1 MAGKNVEKNYDAS
14 DIQVLEG
21 LSPVRKRPGMYIGNT
36 SKEGLH
42 QLVYEVI
49 DNSIDE
55 AMGGYGDSIDVIIHK
70 DNTITV
76 VDHGRGIPVDVQ
88 KQTGKPALEVVL
100 TVLHAGG
107 KFGGGG
113 YKVSGGLHGVGVSC
127 VNALSESMIVTVH
140 RDGGEYVIELARG
153 EVVKPMKKVKSVN
166 KSDTGTT
173 VWFKPDTE
181 IFDTLVYDFTTLR
194 HRLRELA
201 FLNKN
206 VVITLTDERDVDEE
220 TSEVKKETYHY
231 SGGILSFVEEV
242 GKRRDNLVNDE
253 VIYFEH
259 TDDKRDLV
267 TEAGTIKATD
277 IVEVALQYNDSYA
290 ERLYSFVNNIET
302 KDGGTHV
309 KGFYQ
314 GFLQVINKFAHEMKF
329 LKEDENLAQDD
340 VKEGLVTV
348 VSIKFQEPQFEG
360 QTKTKL
366 GSVEARTL
374 VKDAV
379 VEYLTRYFE
388 QHPDECKKIV
398 EKNCLAQ
405 KAREA
410 ARKARELARS
420 KSDAKKISLPGKLA
434 DCSSKKAEECEIYI
448 VEGDSAGG
456 SAKQGRDRRTQA
468 ILPLRGKILNVEKAS
483 AEKIFANEELRAMI
497 AAFRCGTQDDY
508 NESKLRYDKIIIM
521 TDADVDGA
529 HIRTLL
535 LTFFYRF
542 MKPLLENGHVYIAIP
557 PLYKVTK
564 GKQTW
569 YTYND
574 EEQAKKIEELGGM
587 SEAIKIQRYKGLGE
601 MNPDQLYETTMD
613 PEERTI
619 IRCSIKD
626 AEEADETFSLLMGD
640 QVPPR
645 RKFIEENA
653 HKVYNLDF

>member
-1 MAGKNVEKNYDAS
+1 MAEKSTEKNYDAS

-140 RDGGEYVIELARG
+140 RDGGEYVLELSRG
-153 EVVKPMKKVKSVN
+153 EVVKPMKKVKSVD
-166 KSDTGTT
+166 KHDTGTT
-173 VWFKPDTE
+173 VWFKPDPE
-181 IFDTLVYDFTTLR
+181 IFDTLVFDFTTLR

-220 TSEVKKETYHY
+220 TGEVKKETYHY

-267 TEAGTIKATD
+267 TESGTIKATD

-348 VSIKFQEPQFEG
+348 ISIKFQEPQFEG

-366 GSVEARTL
+366 GSVEARAL

-542 MKPLLENGHVYIAIP
+542 MKPLIENNHVYIAIP

-574 EEQAKKIEELGGM
+574 EEQAKKIDELGGM

-619 IRCSIKD
+619 IRCTIKD

>member
-1 MAGKNVEKNYDAS
+1 MAEKSTEKNYDAS

-140 RDGGEYVIELARG
+140 RDGGEYVLELSRG
-153 EVVKPMKKVKSVN
+153 EVVKPMKKVKSVD
-166 KSDTGTT
+166 KHDTGTT
-173 VWFKPDTE
+173 VWFKPDPE
-181 IFDTLVYDFTTLR
+181 IFDTLVFDFTTLR

-206 VVITLTDERDVDEE
+206 VVITLTDERDVDDE
-220 TSEVKKETYHY
+220 TGEVKKETYHY

-267 TEAGTIKATD
+267 TESGTIKATD

-366 GSVEARTL
+366 GSVEARAL

-508 NESKLRYDKIIIM
+508 SESKLRYDKIIIM

-542 MKPLLENGHVYIAIP
+542 MKPLIENNHVYIAIP

-619 IRCSIKD
+619 IRCTIKD

>member
-1 MAGKNVEKNYDAS
+1 MAEKSTEKNYDAS

-140 RDGGEYVIELARG
+140 RDGGEYVLELSRG
-153 EVVKPMKKVKSVN
+153 EVVKPMKKVKSVD
-166 KSDTGTT
+166 KHDTGTT
-173 VWFKPDTE
+173 VWFKPDPE
-181 IFDTLVYDFTTLR
+181 IFDTLVFDFTTLR

-267 TEAGTIKATD
+267 TESGTIKATD

-348 VSIKFQEPQFEG
+348 ISIKFQEPQFEG

-366 GSVEARTL
+366 GSVEARAL

-542 MKPLLENGHVYIAIP
+542 MKPLIENNHVYIAIP

-574 EEQAKKIEELGGM
+574 EEQVKKIDELGGM

-619 IRCSIKD
+619 IRCTIKD

>member
-1 MAGKNVEKNYDAS
+1 MAEKSTEKNYDAS

-140 RDGGEYVIELARG
+140 RDGGEYVLELSRG
-153 EVVKPMKKVKSVN
+153 EVVKPMKKVKSVD
-166 KSDTGTT
+166 KHDTGTT
-173 VWFKPDTE
+173 VWFKPDPD
-181 IFDTLVYDFTTLR
+181 IFDTLVFDFTTLR

-206 VVITLTDERDVDEE
+206 VVITLTDERDVDDE
-220 TSEVKKETYHY
+220 TGEVKKETYHY

-242 GKRRDNLVNDE
+242 GKRRDNLINDE

-267 TEAGTIKATD
+267 TESGTIKATD

-348 VSIKFQEPQFEG
+348 ISIKFQEPQFEG

-366 GSVEARTL
+366 GSVEARAL

-542 MKPLLENGHVYIAIP
+542 MKPLIENNHVYIAIP

-574 EEQAKKIEELGGM
+574 EEQVKKIDELGGM

-619 IRCSIKD
+619 IRCTIKD

>member
-1 MAGKNVEKNYDAS
+1 MAEKSTEKNYDAS

-140 RDGGEYVIELARG
+140 RDGGEYVLELSRG
-153 EVVKPMKKVKSVN
+153 EVVKPMKKVKSVD
-166 KSDTGTT
+166 KHDTGTT
-173 VWFKPDTE
+173 VWFKPDPD
-181 IFDTLVYDFTTLR
+181 IFDTLVFDFTTLR

-267 TEAGTIKATD
+267 TESGTIKATD

-366 GSVEARTL
+366 GSVEARAL

-542 MKPLLENGHVYIAIP
+542 MKPLIENNHVYIAIP

-574 EEQAKKIEELGGM
+574 EEQAKKIDELGGM

-619 IRCSIKD
+619 IRCTIKD

>member
-1 MAGKNVEKNYDAS
+1 MAEKSTEKNYDAS

-140 RDGGEYVIELARG
+140 RDGGEYVLELSRG
-153 EVVKPMKKVKSVN
+153 EVVKPMKKVKSVD
-166 KSDTGTT
+166 KHDTGTT
-173 VWFKPDTE
+173 VWFKPDPD
-181 IFDTLVYDFTTLR
+181 IFDTLIFDFTTLR

-267 TEAGTIKATD
+267 TESGTIKATD

-366 GSVEARTL
+366 GSVEARAL

-542 MKPLLENGHVYIAIP
+542 MKPLIENNHVYIAIP

-574 EEQAKKIEELGGM
+574 EEQAKKIDELGGM

-619 IRCSIKD
+619 IRCTIKD

>member
-1 MAGKNVEKNYDAS
+1 MAEKSTEKNYDAS

-140 RDGGEYVIELARG
+140 RDGGEYVLELSRG
-153 EVVKPMKKVKSVN
+153 EVVKPMKKVKSVD
-166 KSDTGTT
+166 KHDTGTT
-173 VWFKPDTE
+173 VWFKPDPE
-181 IFDTLVYDFTTLR
+181 IFDTLVFDFTTLR

-220 TSEVKKETYHY
+220 TGEVKKETYHY

-267 TEAGTIKATD
+267 TESGTIKATD

-348 VSIKFQEPQFEG
+348 ISIKFQEPQFEG

-366 GSVEARTL
+366 GSVEARAL

-542 MKPLLENGHVYIAIP
+542 MKPLIENNHVYIAIP

-574 EEQAKKIEELGGM
+574 EEQAKKIDELGGM

-619 IRCSIKD
+619 IRCTIKD
-626 AEEADETFSLLMGD
+626 AEESDETFSLLMGD

>member
-55 AMGGYGDSIDVIIHK
+55 AMGGYGDSIDVVIHK

-153 EVVKPMKKVKSVN
+153 EVVKPMKKVKSVG

-173 VWFKPDTE
+173 VWFKPDPE

-206 VVITLTDERDVDEE
+206 VVITLTDEREVDEE

-267 TEAGTIKATD
+267 TESGTIKATD

-366 GSVEARTL
+366 GSVEARAL

-434 DCSSKKAEECEIYI
+434 DCSSKKADECEIYI

-542 MKPLLENGHVYIAIP
+542 MKPLIENGHVYIAIP

-564 GKQTW
+564 GKLTW

-587 SEAIKIQRYKGLGE
+587 SDAIKIQRYKGLGE

-619 IRCSIKD
+619 IRCTIKD

>member
-153 EVVKPMKKVKSVN
+153 EVVKPMKKVKSVG

-173 VWFKPDTE
+173 VWFKPDPE

-206 VVITLTDERDVDEE
+206 VVITLTDEREVDEE

-267 TEAGTIKATD
+267 TESGTIKATD

-366 GSVEARTL
+366 GSVEARAL

-456 SAKQGRDRRTQA
+456 SAKQGRDRRIQA

-542 MKPLLENGHVYIAIP
+542 MKPLIENGHVYIAIP

-574 EEQAKKIEELGGM
+574 EEQVKKIEELGGM

-601 MNPDQLYETTMD
+601 MNPDQLYETTMN

>member
-1 MAGKNVEKNYDAS
+1 MAEKSTEKNYDAS

-140 RDGGEYVIELARG
+140 RDGGEYVLELSRG
-153 EVVKPMKKVKSVN
+153 EVVKPMKKVKSVD
-166 KSDTGTT
+166 KHDTGTT
-173 VWFKPDTE
+173 VWFKPDPE
-181 IFDTLVYDFTTLR
+181 IFDTLVFDFTTLR

-220 TSEVKKETYHY
+220 TSEVKKESYHY

-242 GKRRDNLVNDE
+242 GKRRDNLVNEE

-267 TEAGTIKATD
+267 TELGTIKATD

-348 VSIKFQEPQFEG
+348 ISIKFQEPQFEG

-366 GSVEARTL
+366 GSVEARAL

-542 MKPLLENGHVYIAIP
+542 MKPLIENNHVYIAIP

-574 EEQAKKIEELGGM
+574 EEQAKKIDELGGM

-619 IRCSIKD
+619 IRCTIKD

>member
-1 MAGKNVEKNYDAS
+1 MAEKSTEKNYDAS

-76 VDHGRGIPVDVQ
+76 VDHGRGITVDVQ

-140 RDGGEYVIELARG
+140 RDGGEYVLELSRG
-153 EVVKPMKKVKSVN
+153 EVVKPMKKVKSVD
-166 KSDTGTT
+166 KHDTGTT
-173 VWFKPDTE
+173 VWFKPDPE
-181 IFDTLVYDFTTLR
+181 IFDTLVFDFTTLR

-220 TSEVKKETYHY
+220 TGEVKKETYHY

-267 TEAGTIKATD
+267 TESGTIKATD

-348 VSIKFQEPQFEG
+348 ISIKFQEPQFEG

-366 GSVEARTL
+366 GSVEARAL

-542 MKPLLENGHVYIAIP
+542 MKPLIENNHVYIAIP

-574 EEQAKKIEELGGM
+574 EEQAKKIDELGGM

-619 IRCSIKD
+619 IRCTIKD